1 MLGYAFMGKAHSN
14 ALKKIAYMIWPPPY
28 MPRLVAISGRN
39 EEAVRE
45 AARRYGYEKYS
56 TDWRDIVN
64 DPGRPGLR
72 QRRPQRRPSRADRAA
87 AAKAGKHV
95 ICEKP
100 LGRTADE
107 SYEIWKGVEGTGVK
121 AMTAFNYRFYP
132 AIVLAKEMIDAGEL
146 GEIYHFRGRYHQEW
160 IMDPQFPKVWRL
172 DKAVAGSGALGD
184 LGAHVID
191 QSRYLV
197 GDATAVNGVLRTF
210 IKERP
215 GGTVDVDDAF
225 EATVEFE
232 NGAIGTYEATRF
244 AAGRKNQMRW
254 EINGSKGTLLVG
266 HRLLVAPD
274 TGRTGRESL
283 MRILLPG
290 REGDG
295 RGREPQA
302 AAKVVGDISAI
313 RTGRDQNRVTHNGR
327 PLLEVDGL
335 IMHYKTKR
343 GDVSAIE
350 NVSFTLHQGESLGL
364 VGESG
369 CGKTSI
375 AMSLMGLAAD
385 NARYLAGEIRLD
397 GENLLALDENAMRK
411 RRWKSISMV
420 FQGAMNSWNPVYRVG
435 DQIREA
441 IDLHFHPR
449 LSEAASRDR
458 MIRLFQMVGLNPAM
472 LERYPHEFSGG
483 MRQRAVIAMALS
495 CDPKLI
501 IADEPTTA
509 LDVIVQ
515 DQILKELKKIQ
526 DQLGMSLIYI
536 SHDIAV
542 IAEVTDTIGVM
553 YAGKL
558 VEYGTT
564 LEVFQRPRHPYAY
577 LLLSST
583 PSITGPRRKLAPLE
597 GEPPNLLDPP
607 TGCRFHPRCPFATE
621 KCVVEEPPL
630 EDLGG
635 GHKVACWHWDRV
647 PVTIGASV

>member
-1 MLGYAFMGKAHSN
+1 MQVS
-14 ALKKIAYMIWPPPY
+14 
-28 MPRLVAISGRN
+28 
-39 EEAVRE
+39 AV
-45 AARRYGYEKYS
+45 
-56 TDWRDIVN
+56 
-64 DPGRPGLR
+64 
-72 QRRPQRRPSRADRAA
+72 
-87 AAKAGKHV
+87 
-95 ICEKP
+95 
-100 LGRTADE
+100 
-107 SYEIWKGVEGTGVK
+107 
-121 AMTAFNYRFYP
+121 
-132 AIVLAKEMIDAGEL
+132 
-146 GEIYHFRGRYHQEW
+146 
-160 IMDPQFPKVWRL
+160 
-172 DKAVAGSGALGD
+172 GA
-184 LGAHVID
+184 
-191 QSRYLV
+191 
-197 GDATAVNGVLRTF
+197 
-210 IKERP
+210 
-215 GGTVDVDDAF
+215 
-225 EATVEFE
+225 
-232 NGAIGTYEATRF
+232 
-244 AAGRKNQMRW
+244 
-254 EINGSKGTLLVG
+254 
-266 HRLLVAPD
+266 
-274 TGRTGRESL
+274 
-283 MRILLPG
+283 
-290 REGDG
+290 
-295 RGREPQA
+295 
-302 AAKVVGDISAI
+302 
-313 RTGRDQNRVTHNGR
+313 GRDQNRVTQNGK

-335 IMHYKTKR
+335 VMRYQTKR
-343 GDVSAIE
+343 GEVSAIE

-385 NARYLAGEIRLD
+385 NARYHAGEIRLD

-449 LSEAASRDR
+449 LSETASRDR
-458 MIRLFQMVGLNPAM
+458 MVRLFEMVGLNPSM
-472 LERYPHEFSGG
+472 LQRYPHEFSGG

-558 VEYGTT
+558 VEYGST

-621 KCVVEEPPL
+621 RCVVEEPPF
-630 EDLGG
+630 EDIGG
-635 GHKVACWHWDRV
+635 GHKVACWHWERV
-647 PVTIGASV
+647 PVAIGALA